1 MDIDELLR
9 AELPAVLRFARVLT
23 GDRATA
29 EDVVQ
34 DVIERLI
41 VRPERLGAIA
51 HPQAY
56 LRRMVINQYL
66 SWGRKWFRI
75 LPRPLT
81 VIVAESDMDP
91 AEVIGDR
98 DELRAT
104 LAVLP
109 RNQRTVLVLRYYLNL
124 GDDEIAETIGCSAG
138 TVRTHA
144 SRALTTLRSAIPAT
158 EGEHR
163 DRTHS

>member
-1 MDIDELLR
+1 MDIDDLLL

-34 DVIERLI
+34 DVVERLL
-41 VRPERLGAIA
+41 VRPERLASIVY
-51 HPQAY
+51 PQAY
-56 LRRMVINQYL
+56 LRRMVVNQYL

-75 LPRPLT
+75 QPRPT
-81 VIVAESDMDP
+81 AFDAAGSDVDP
-91 AEVIGDR
+91 AEVVGDR

-104 LAVLP
+104 LAGLP
-109 RNQRTVLVLRYYLNL
+109 RNQRTVLVLRYYLSL
-124 GDDEIAETIGCSAG
+124 GDDEIADTIGCSAG

-144 SRALTTLRSAIPAT
+144 SRALATLRSATPAT
-158 EGEHR
+158 EGDDR
-163 DRTHS
+163 DLAHP

>member
-1 MDIDELLR
+1 MDIDELLL

-34 DVIERLI
+34 DVVERLI
-41 VRPERLGAIA
+41 ARPERLDTIA

-75 LPRPLT
+75 QPRPLAGN
-81 VIVAESDMDP
+81 VDAFDVDP
-91 AEVIGDR
+91 AEVVGDR

-124 GDDEIAETIGCSAG
+124 GDAEIAQTIGCSAG

-144 SRALTTLRSAIPAT
+144 SRALATLRSAIPAIK
-158 EGEHR
+158 GEHR